1 MTKYQLSVFGHFLL
15 EIISR
20 YFLKSVEELITQTI
34 MDVRLPREGVRLNF
48 NSRPVTIFT
57 GNLGSGKTEIA
68 INFAEGLVQRGKKV
82 SLVDLDII
90 NPYFRTRLAKECL
103 IDKGLDVV
111 CPPPHLANAD
121 VPALS
126 PAIKG
131 ALQVENGFCVC
142 DVGGDDV
149 GAIALG
155 RFKPLLPAERINLYF
170 VINTCRPLTATLD
183 DILTMLKTIETT
195 SRLKAT
201 ALVNNTNL
209 GPETDCD
216 LVMAGDKLVREV
228 SAILELPIAFT
239 AVKKELAPQ
248 LLEYGLSTPILPLE
262 FYMLPPWKKEEMQ

>member
-1 MTKYQLSVFGHFLL
+1 
-15 EIISR
+15 
-20 YFLKSVEELITQTI
+20 
-34 MDVRLPREGVRLNF
+34 LNLT
-48 NSRPVTIFT
+48 NRPVTIFT

-68 INFAEGLVQRGKKV
+68 INFALNLVQKGQKV

-90 NPYFRTRLAKECL
+90 NPYFRTRLAKDCL
-103 IDKGLDVV
+103 VKNGLDVV

-131 ALQVENGFCVC
+131 ALQTENGYCVC

-155 RFKPLLPAERINLYF
+155 RFKPLLAPERANFYF
-170 VINTCRPLTATLD
+170 VVNTCRPLTGNLD
-183 DILTMLKTIETT
+183 DILKMLSAIETN

-209 GPETDCD
+209 GAETDWQ
-216 LVMAGDKLVREV
+216 VVINGEKLVREV
-228 SAILELPIAFT
+228 ADYLGLPVAFT
-239 AVKKELAPQ
+239 AANIELVPQ
-248 LLEYGLSTPILPLE
+248 LLQHGLATPILPLE
-262 FYMLPPWKKEEMQ
+262 FYMLPPWKREELQLI